1 MDALSTVRYESHL
14 KPWAM
19 ERADFA
25 NAYFREKGT
34 AAYIA
39 DDFIGGSASN
49 RVQRGLDQAKEQ
61 IAVIQANQN
70 LLKIMPGS
78 EPTGDVPAWAIGAY
92 HAN

>member
-1 MDALSTVRYESHL
+1 MEALSNVRYESSL

-39 DDFIGGSASN
+39 DDFISGTGSN
-49 RVQRGLDQAKEQ
+49 RVQRGLQQAKEQ
-61 IAVIQANQN
+61 LAVIQANQN
-70 LLKIMPGS
+70 LQKIMPGS
-78 EPTGDVPAWAIGAY
+78 APTEEVPAWAIGAY